1 MIRDTSAQDTLVDT
15 RPGRSRPRLMAAA
28 LIVAVLASLA
38 ALTFTLAG
46 WMSSDRSID
55 AASIRTAVVSRGSFV
70 RDINAQGR
78 IVAAVKPSF
87 YSPATGIVSF
97 RVKAGDPVNKDDLL
111 ATVYSPEIQNEF
123 DQEQATYDSMSTDLQ
138 RQQIQTRQTESLNQ
152 KTIDMARVTLQAA
165 ERELKRAE
173 KAKQVEAI
181 SVLDLEKARDD
192 RNTARLAYRHAIADA
207 KLARES
213 QEFELQT
220 QKLQLDRQQLTLD
233 NLRRRIDE
241 LTIHSPITGIV
252 GSVAVDERAA
262 VNQNQALLTVIDL
275 SAFEIE
281 AGIPET
287 YADELAAGMD
297 VEILYNGRTYP
308 GTLGAISPQVIANQ
322 VTARVRFNDD
332 LPAGLRQNQR
342 VTTRIILE
350 QRDDVVTVARGAFI
364 DSGGGRHAW
373 VITPD
378 DMAVKTP
385 VELGARSIS
394 AVEVLSGLA
403 EGDRIIVSSTSEFNK
418 ADVIRITD

>member
-1 MIRDTSAQDTLVDT
+1 MIRDTSAQDTLVDH
-15 RPGRSRPRLMAAA
+15 RPGRRRRHLMFAAA
-28 LIVAVLASLA
+28 TVAILASLA
-38 ALTFTLAG
+38 LLSMTLSG
-46 WMSSDRSID
+46 WMSSDRTVSAGGIRI
-55 AASIRTAVVSRGSFV
+55 ASVSRGSFV

-97 RVKAGDPVNKDDLL
+97 SVKAGDPVQKGDLL

-123 DQEQATYDSMSTDLQ
+123 DREQATYDSMATGLQ
-138 RQQIQTRQTESLNQ
+138 RQQIQARQTESLNQ
-152 KTIDMARVTLQAA
+152 KTIDMAQVTLQAA

-173 KAKQVEAI
+173 KAREVEAI

-192 RNTARLAYRHAIADA
+192 RNTARLAYRHALADA
-207 KLARES
+207 KLGRES

-241 LTIHSPITGIV
+241 LTIRSPITGIV
-252 GSVAVDERAA
+252 GSLAVDERAA

-281 AGIPET
+281 AAIPEN
-287 YADELAAGMD
+287 YADELAPGMD
-297 VEILYNGRTYP
+297 TEILYNGRKYA

-322 VTARVRFNDD
+322 VTARVRFNED

-350 QRDDVVTVARGAFI
+350 QRDDVLTVARGAFI
-364 DSGGGRHAW
+364 DSGGGRFAW

-378 DMAVKTP
+378 EQAVKTP
-385 VELGARSIS
+385 VEFGARSIS
-394 AVEVLSGLA
+394 EVEILSGLA
-403 EGDRIIVSSTSEFNK
+403 EGDRIIVSSTSEFNQ